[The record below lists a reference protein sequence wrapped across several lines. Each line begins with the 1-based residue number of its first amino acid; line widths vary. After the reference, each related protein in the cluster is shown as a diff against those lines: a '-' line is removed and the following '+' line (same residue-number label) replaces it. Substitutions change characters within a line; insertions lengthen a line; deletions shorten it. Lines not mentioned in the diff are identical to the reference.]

1 MADDN
6 DNQIRSQS
14 RFEMNEFFP
23 RQTEYT
29 TDSDPL
35 SVTTPLCE
43 ATDHP
48 LNTLL

>member
-1 MADDN
+1 MTNDN

-23 RQTEYT
+23 RQTVYT
-29 TDSDPL
+29 TGSNPL
-35 SVTTPLCE
+35 SVATPLCE
-43 ATDHP
+43 ATDQP

>member
-1 MADDN
+1 MTDDK

-23 RQTEYT
+23 RQTAYT
-29 TDSDPL
+29 TGSNPL
-35 SVTTPLCE
+35 SVTSPLCK
-43 ATDHP
+43 ATDQP